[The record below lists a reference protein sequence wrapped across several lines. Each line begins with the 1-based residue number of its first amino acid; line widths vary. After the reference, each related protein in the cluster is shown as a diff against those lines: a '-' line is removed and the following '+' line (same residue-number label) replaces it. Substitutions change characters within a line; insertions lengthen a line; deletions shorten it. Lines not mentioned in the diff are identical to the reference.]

1 MFDTD
6 RAWIWYHEP
15 KHVFNGDVLTV
26 TTNGETDFWQGTHY
40 GFRRDNGHCLL
51 TSVEGDF
58 SLVARCTFSANSRYD
73 QGGVM
78 VRIDAENWVK
88 VSVEAET
95 KSINRLGSVV
105 TNLGYSDWATVDIDA
120 SIHTMWYRVQSKAAD
135 LLIEYS
141 ENGKKWHQMRIAH
154 LHAYHGAL
162 AIGIYACSPTEG
174 AGCEM
179 IFDEVTVGSSFWTD

>member
-1 MFDTD
+1 MFDAS

-15 KHVFNGDVLTV
+15 QHSWDSDVLTV

-51 TSVEGDF
+51 TNVESDF
-58 SLVARCTFSANSRYD
+58 SLVVRCTMQANAQYD

-78 VRIDAENWVK
+78 VRIDSENWVK

-95 KSINRLGSVV
+95 KSYSRLGSVV
-105 TNLGYSDWATVDIDA
+105 TSHGYSDWATVDIDA
-120 SIHTMWYRVQSKAAD
+120 SIQTMWYRVQSKAAD

-141 ENGKKWHQMRIAH
+141 ENGKKWQQMRIAH
-154 LHAYHGAL
+154 IHQYHGSL
-162 AIGIYACSPTEG
+162 AIGVYACSPTEG
-174 AGCEM
+174 EGCT
-179 IFDEVTVGSSFWTD
+179 IQFDHVVVGPSQWSD